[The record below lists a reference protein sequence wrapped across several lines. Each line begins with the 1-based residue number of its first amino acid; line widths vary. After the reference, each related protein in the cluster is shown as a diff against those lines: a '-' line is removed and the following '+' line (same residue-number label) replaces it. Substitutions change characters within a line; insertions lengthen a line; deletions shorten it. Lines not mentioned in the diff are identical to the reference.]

1 MFYCKPKFI
10 GAQLSVN
17 VVAYVDAD
25 DVDATA
31 ASAATAAPFATLLM
45 LMLCCAHADAELMMS
60 WDISLICGPLA
71 KRQWTITTTYT
82 WS

>member
-10 GAQLSVN
+10 GAQLTVN

-25 DVDATA
+25 DVDAIA

-45 LMLCCAHADAELMMS
+45 LMLCCAHADAELMLS
-60 WDISLICGPLA
+60 
-71 KRQWTITTTYT
+71 
-82 WS
+82 